1 MTGLL
6 FEITLW
12 ILGIYFVCVIVCVV
26 CSYIAA
32 FIHCWSMDALYYS
45 KYWFDK
51 GTTLQDLCDDFNHND
66 TFRDCNEAKYY
77 PLLNIFFGVCWLI
90 CEILLFLLTIIAIII
105 RLLIIIIYDVIY
117 LKCLSKIT
125 DPCIR
130 YLKSINWPNTWIVRI
145 YKVLMTIFNHIK
157 QFILNLRIS

>member
-1 MTGLL
+1 MTVFL

-12 ILGIYFVCVIVCVV
+12 ILGIYFACVICCVV
-26 CSYIAA
+26 FSYIAA
-32 FIHCWSMDALYYS
+32 FIHCWSMDVLYYS

-51 GTTLQDLCDDFNHND
+51 GTTLQDLCDDFNHNE
-66 TFRDCNEAKYY
+66 TFREHNEVKYY
-77 PLLNIFFGVCWLI
+77 PLLNIFFGVFWLI
-90 CEILLFLLTIIAIII
+90 GEILLFLLTIIVIII
-105 RLLIIIIYDVIY
+105 RLLIIIIYDIIY

-130 YLKSINWPNTWIVRI
+130 YLKSVNWSNTWIVRI
-145 YKVLMTIFNHIK
+145 FKVLMTIFNHIK

>member
-1 MTGLL
+1 MIGLL
-6 FEITLW
+6 FEIALW
-12 ILGIYFVCVIVCVV
+12 ILGIYFACVIICVV

-32 FIHCWSMDALYYS
+32 FIHCWSMKALYYS

-51 GTTLQDLCDDFNHND
+51 GTTLQDLYDDFNHNE
-66 TFRDCNEAKYY
+66 TFIECNKVKYY
-77 PLLNIFFGVCWLI
+77 LLLNIFFGVFWLI
-90 CEILLFLLTIIAIII
+90 SEILLFLLTIIVIII
-105 RLLIIIIYDVIY
+105 RLLIIINYDIIY

-130 YLKSINWPNTWIVRI
+130 YLKNINWPNTWIVRI
-145 YKVLMTIFNHIK
+145 YKVLMTILNYIK